1 MKWERFKW
9 LIILAFKWNKTAYP
23 KTKWGVRLC
32 LAAMASSFFSFGV
45 VDIQFKNEFIV
56 DTLNLTGQEPS
67 LYSMYLS
74 AFLALIGTA
83 LIYSEWNIKTRHTA
97 KVLISALPGM
107 SDVFPDNILDSTE
120 KAFCREA
127 VTLGKGQDIEENI
140 ELQIKRF
147 NAELEINIFKRF
159 ILQEKGQRL
168 YIGGLARIPFL
179 VSYGTLL
186 RNLSSEL
193 FYFDKFHHKGEWQ
206 LLSCENEKIEIIQ
219 KNEIDSVNENGDV
232 GIVVNFTTE
241 IKKHQLPS
249 NVQEYVI
256 EISPSIARERNLIKN
271 QDNLQHISKNIGV
284 IIDKLSALPK
294 CKRVHLF
301 LSVQSSLAIEIGRR
315 YQEGTH
321 KKWII
326 HNYDAESGRYHWAL
340 ELSKFGVV
348 TYEYLDISKTN

>member
-1 MKWERFKW
+1 MEWERFKW
-9 LIILAFKWNKTAYP
+9 LLILAIKWNKTAYP

-32 LAAMASSFFSFGV
+32 LAAMASGFISLGV
-45 VDIQFKNEFIV
+45 INVTFQNEFIL

-97 KVLISALPGM
+97 KVFISALPGM
-107 SDVFPDNILDSTE
+107 SDIFPDNILDSTE

-127 VTLGKGQDIEENI
+127 VSLGKSQDNEENI
-140 ELQIKRF
+140 ELQVKRF
-147 NAELEINIFKRF
+147 NAELEIDIFKRF
-159 ILQEKGQRL
+159 ILQDKGQRL

-193 FYFDKFHHKGEWQ
+193 FYFDKFHRNGEWQ
-206 LLSCENEKIEIIQ
+206 LLSNENEKVGILQEN
-219 KNEIDSVNENGDV
+219 KIDSVNQNGDV
-232 GIVVNFTTE
+232 GIVVNFTTVIE
-241 IKKHQLPS
+241 KHQLPS
-249 NVQEYVI
+249 DMQDYVI
-256 EISPSIARERNLIKN
+256 DISPSIARERNLIKN
-271 QDNLQHISKNIGV
+271 QDNLQHISKDIGV

-301 LSVQSSLAIEIGRR
+301 LSVQSALAIEIGRR

-321 KKWII
+321 KNWVI
-326 HNYDAESGRYHWAL
+326 HNYDAQSGTYNWAL
-340 ELSKFGVV
+340 ELSKSGAM
-348 TYEYLDISKTN
+348 EYTKIEK